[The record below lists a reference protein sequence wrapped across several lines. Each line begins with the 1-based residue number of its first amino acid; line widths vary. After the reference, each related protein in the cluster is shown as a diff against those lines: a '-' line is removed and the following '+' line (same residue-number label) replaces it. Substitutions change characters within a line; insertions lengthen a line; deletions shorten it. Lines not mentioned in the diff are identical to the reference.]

1 MEKEIETRPCSCE
14 DREFAHEEKVCGKT
28 ACFICK
34 NGNWE
39 MDNRLFVL

>member
-1 MEKEIETRPCSCE
+1 MKNIAELNSCTCE
-14 DREFAHEEKVCGKT
+14 GRDFAHLEKVCQET

-39 MDNRLFVL
+39 MDNKIFVL

>member
-1 MEKEIETRPCSCE
+1 MENMSETYPCSSE
-14 DREFAHEEKVCGKT
+14 GREYAHLEKVCRET

-39 MDNRLFVL
+39 MDNKIFVL